1 MGNSAGSICPQCN
14 EPRLHRSREKGLWE
28 SIIKL
33 LFQYKP
39 YRCHG
44 CGWRAMLRKSR
55 SKSMGRLKAE
65 TYVAIAILTIV
76 FAIVAAYWIST
87 REEAP
92 PPETSLTA
100 PNGP

>member
-1 MGNSAGSICPQCN
+1 
-14 EPRLHRSREKGLWE
+14 
-28 SIIKL
+28 
-33 LFQYKP
+33 
-39 YRCHG
+39 
-44 CGWRAMLRKSR
+44 MLRKSR